1 MNRFESF
8 LAQQF
13 EDYMTYRRQLGY
25 DTENLRWAL
34 KTVDRYL
41 ISQNADAC
49 DLTAAFFLSLQ
60 ADLRTQNKTINRV
73 LSYTRGF
80 FEYLLRKDYCQH
92 NPLRDI
98 PWLPEEQ
105 FIPFIFSPPQI
116 DEMLGAVCHRLRKN
130 ANDFVKDL
138 GSYLA
143 TLLLARCGMRIYE
156 PLRLQQH
163 HFRTDDNTLYIEKT
177 KFKKD
182 RLIPIPKAVAA
193 EITNYLAVRRML
205 WGTDANAYL
214 LAMSKEKPF
223 YDEFIRRRFH
233 QAVGDIGLKRPRQT
247 IGNTNIGAP
256 TPHCLRHSFA
266 VNTLKRIK
274 AQGKSPQHAL
284 PVLAAYLGHSEY
296 KHTAKYLKL
305 LDAEHRHH
313 LVNFINT
320 QRHNP

>member
-13 EDYMTYRRQLGY
+13 EDYMTYRHQLGY
-25 DTENLRWAL
+25 DTDNLRWAL

-41 ISQNADAC
+41 LTQNAGPN
-49 DLTAAFFLSLQ
+49 DLTPAFFLRLQ

-80 FEYLLRKDYCQH
+80 FEYLVRKEYCQH

-98 PWLPEEQ
+98 PWLPEEN
-105 FIPFIFSPPQI
+105 FIPFIFSPSQI
-116 DEMLGAVCHRLRKN
+116 NDLIQATGKRLRIYSK
-130 ANDFVKDL
+130 DFVRDL
-138 GSYLA
+138 GSYTA
-143 TLLLARCGMRIYE
+143 ILLLARCGMRIYE
-156 PLRLQQH
+156 PLRLQRE
-163 HFRTDDNTLYIEKT
+163 HFRTDDKTLYIEKT

-182 RLIPIPKAVAA
+182 RLIPIPNSVVT
-193 EITNYLAVRRML
+193 EITNYLSVRRSF
-205 WGTDANAYL
+205 WRADTNSYL
-214 LAMSKEKPF
+214 LAASKEKSF

-233 QAVGDIGLKRPRQT
+233 QAVSDIGLKCRRQT
-247 IGNTNIGAP
+247 IGNTNVGAP
-256 TPHCLRHSFA
+256 TPHSLRHSFA

-296 KHTAKYLKL
+296 KHTTKYLKL
-305 LDAEHRHH
+305 LDAEHRYQ
-313 LVNFINT
+313 LVNFIKT
-320 QRHNP
+320 QNQDP

>member
-8 LAQQF
+8 LAKQF
-13 EDYMTYRRQLGY
+13 EDYMTYRRRLGY
-25 DTENLRWAL
+25 DTDNLRWAL

-41 ISQNADAC
+41 VTENAGPE
-49 DLTAAFFLSLQ
+49 DLTPAFFLG
-60 ADLRTQNKTINRV
+60 LRAAVRIQNKSINR
-73 LSYTRGF
+73 LLCCTRKL
-80 FEYLLRKDYCQH
+80 FEYLVRIEYCQD

-98 PWLPEEQ
+98 PWLPEEH
-105 FIPFIFSPPQI
+105 FIPFIFTPAQI
-116 DEMLGAVCHRLRKN
+116 EQLLAAVCRCLRKN
-130 ANDFVKDL
+130 AKDFVQDL
-138 GSYLA
+138 GSYMA
-143 TLLLARCGMRIYE
+143 ILLLARCGMRISE

-205 WGTDANAYL
+205 WGTDANPYL
-214 LAMSKEKPF
+214 LAISKKKPF

-313 LVNFINT
+313 LVNFIST
-320 QRHNP
+320 QRHYP

>member
-1 MNRFESF
+1 MSRFESF
-8 LAQQF
+8 LTQQL
-13 EDYMTYRRQLGY
+13 EDYMTYRHQLGY
-25 DTENLRWAL
+25 DTDNLRWAL

-41 ISQNADAC
+41 VTQNAGPKE
-49 DLTAAFFLSLQ
+49 LTPAFFLSLQ
-60 ADLRTQNKTINRV
+60 ADLHTQNKSINR
-73 LSYTRGF
+73 LLCCTRKF
-80 FEYLLRKDYCQH
+80 FEYLVRIEYCRN

-98 PWLPEEQ
+98 PWLPEEN
-105 FIPFIFSPPQI
+105 FIPFIFAPAQI
-116 DEMLGAVCHRLRKN
+116 EQLLAAACRCLRKTSKY
-130 ANDFVKDL
+130 FVQDL
-138 GSYLA
+138 GCYLA
-143 TLLLARCGMRIYE
+143 ILLLARCGMRIYE
-156 PLRLQQH
+156 PLRLKLH
-163 HFRTDDNTLYIEKT
+163 DFRADDNTLYLEKT

-182 RLIPIPKAVAA
+182 RLIPIPKEVAA

-214 LAMSKEKPF
+214 LAISKEKPF

-233 QAVGDIGLKRPRQT
+233 LAVGDIGLKCPRQT

-256 TPHCLRHSFA
+256 TPHSLRHSFA

-274 AQGKSPQHAL
+274 TQGKSAQHAL

-305 LDAEHRHH
+305 LDAEHRHQ

-320 QRHNP
+320 QKHTP

>member
-1 MNRFESF
+1 MNCFESF

-41 ISQNADAC
+41 ISQNADASE
-49 DLTAAFFLSLQ
+49 LTAAFFLSLQ

-80 FEYLLRKDYCQH
+80 FEYLLRKEYCQH
-92 NPLRDI
+92 NPLKEI

-116 DEMLGAVCHRLRKN
+116 DALLGAVCHRLRKN
-130 ANDFVKDL
+130 AKDFIKDL
-138 GSYLA
+138 GIYLA
-143 TLLLARCGMRIYE
+143 ILLLARCGMRIYE
-156 PLRLQQH
+156 PLRLKRH

-193 EITNYLAVRRML
+193 EISNYLAVRHIL
-205 WGTDANAYL
+205 WGTDANPYL
-214 LAMSKEKPF
+214 LAASKQKAF
-223 YDEFIRRRFH
+223 YDGLIRRYFH
-233 QAVGDIGLKRPRQT
+233 RAVGDIGLKRRRQT

-256 TPHCLRHSFA
+256 TPHSLRHSFA
-266 VNTLKRIK
+266 ANTLKRIK
-274 AQGKSPQHAL
+274 DQDKSPQHAL

-296 KHTAKYLKL
+296 KHTAKYLKM
-305 LDAEHRHH
+305 LDANHRHNF
-313 LVNFINT
+313 VNFINT
-320 QRHNP
+320 QKHNP

>member
-13 EDYMTYRRQLGY
+13 EDYMTYRHQLGY
-25 DTENLRWAL
+25 DTDNLRWAL

-41 ISQNADAC
+41 LTQNAGPN
-49 DLTAAFFLSLQ
+49 DLTPAFFLRLQ
-60 ADLRTQNKTINRV
+60 ADLHTQNKSINR
-73 LSYTRGF
+73 LLCCTRKL
-80 FEYLLRKDYCQH
+80 FEYLVRKDYCRD

-98 PWLPEEQ
+98 PWLPEEN

-116 DEMLGAVCHRLRKN
+116 DELLAAVCRCLRRTSKY
-130 ANDFVKDL
+130 FVQDL
-138 GSYLA
+138 GCYL
-143 TLLLARCGMRIYE
+143 TILLLARCGMRIYE
-156 PLRLQQH
+156 PLRLLRHQ
-163 HFRTDDNTLYIEKT
+163 FRADDNTLYIEKT

-193 EITNYLAVRRML
+193 EITNYLAVRRTL
-205 WGTDANAYL
+205 WRADTNAYL
-214 LAMSKEKPF
+214 LAATREKPF

-233 QAVGDIGLKRPRQT
+233 QAVGDIGLKCARKT
-247 IGNTNIGAP
+247 IGNTNIGVA

-313 LVNFINT
+313 LVNFIST

>member
-41 ISQNADAC
+41 ISQNADAG

-116 DEMLGAVCHRLRKN
+116 DELLGAVCHRLRKN

-156 PLRLQQH
+156 PLRLLRHQ
-163 HFRTDDNTLYIEKT
+163 FRTDDNTLYIEKT

-182 RLIPIPKAVAA
+182 RLIPIPQAVAA
-193 EITNYLAVRRML
+193 EITNYLAVRHKL
-205 WGTDANAYL
+205 WSADANPYL
-214 LAMSKEKPF
+214 LAASKQKAF

-233 QAVGDIGLKRPRQT
+233 QAVSDIGIKRPRQT

-274 AQGKSPQHAL
+274 AQGKSAQHAL

-305 LDAEHRHH
+305 LDADHRHQ
-313 LVNFINT
+313 LVNFIST
-320 QRHNP
+320 QRLNS

>member
-13 EDYMTYRRQLGY
+13 EDYMTYRHQLGY
-25 DTENLRWAL
+25 DTDNLRWAL
-34 KTVDRYL
+34 KTIDRYL
-41 ISQNADAC
+41 ISQNADAS
-49 DLTAAFFLSLQ
+49 DLTPEFFLGLR

-80 FEYLLRKDYCQH
+80 FEYLLRKEYCQH

-130 ANDFVKDL
+130 SKDFVKDL

-156 PLRLQQH
+156 PLRLLRHQ
-163 HFRTDDNTLYIEKT
+163 FRTDDNTLYIEKT

-182 RLIPIPKAVAA
+182 RLIPIPQAVAA
-193 EITNYLAVRRML
+193 EITNYLAVRHKL
-205 WGTDANAYL
+205 WCADANPYL
-214 LAMSKEKPF
+214 LAASKEKPF

-233 QAVGDIGLKRPRQT
+233 QAVSDIGLKRPRQT

-274 AQGKSPQHAL
+274 DQGKSPQHAL

-305 LDAEHRHH
+305 LDAEHRHR

-320 QRHNP
+320 QKQDP

>member
-41 ISQNADAC
+41 ISQNTDAS

-80 FEYLLRKDYCQH
+80 FEYLLRKEYCQH
-92 NPLRDI
+92 NPLKEI

-105 FIPFIFSPPQI
+105 FIAFIFSPPQI
-116 DEMLGAVCHRLRKN
+116 DALLGAVCHRLRKN
-130 ANDFVKDL
+130 SKDFIKDL
-138 GSYLA
+138 GIYLA
-143 TLLLARCGMRIYE
+143 ILLLARCGMRIYE
-156 PLRLQQH
+156 PLRLKH
-163 HFRTDDNTLYIEKT
+163 YHFRADDKTLYIEKT

-182 RLIPIPKAVAA
+182 RLIPIPKAVVA
-193 EITNYLAVRRML
+193 EITNYLAVRRIL
-205 WGTDANAYL
+205 WATDPNPYL
-214 LAMSKEKPF
+214 LAASKQKSF
-223 YDEFIRRRFH
+223 YDELIRRRFH
-233 QAVGDIGLKRPRQT
+233 QAVSDIGLKRPRQT
-247 IGNTNIGAP
+247 IGTTNIGAP
-256 TPHCLRHSFA
+256 TPHSLRHSFA
-266 VNTLKRIK
+266 ANTLKRIK
-274 AQGKSPQHAL
+274 AQGKSAQHAL

-296 KHTAKYLKL
+296 KHTAKYLKM
-305 LDAEHRHH
+305 LDAGHRHR

-320 QRHNP
+320 QKQDP

>member
-1 MNRFESF
+1 
-8 LAQQF
+8 
-13 EDYMTYRRQLGY
+13 
-25 DTENLRWAL
+25 
-34 KTVDRYL
+34 
-41 ISQNADAC
+41 
-49 DLTAAFFLSLQ
+49 
-60 ADLRTQNKTINRV
+60 
-73 LSYTRGF
+73 
-80 FEYLLRKDYCQH
+80 
-92 NPLRDI
+92 LRDI
-98 PWLPEEQ
+98 PWLPEEH
-105 FIPFIFSPPQI
+105 FIPFIFSPAQI
-116 DEMLGAVCHRLRKN
+116 EQLLAAVCRCLRKN
-130 ANDFVKDL
+130 AKDFVQDL

-143 TLLLARCGMRIYE
+143 ILLLARCGMRIYE
-156 PLRLQQH
+156 PLRLLRHQ
-163 HFRTDDNTLYIEKT
+163 FRTDDNTLYIEKT

-193 EITNYLAVRRML
+193 EITNYLAVRRTL
-205 WGTDANAYL
+205 WCADTNPYL
-214 LAMSKEKPF
+214 LAASKEKTF

-233 QAVGDIGLKRPRQT
+233 QAVGDIGLKCRRKT

-313 LVNFINT
+313 LVNFIST

>member
-41 ISQNADAC
+41 ISQNADAS

-73 LSYTRGF
+73 LSYTRGL

-130 ANDFVKDL
+130 SKDFVKDL

-156 PLRLQQH
+156 PLRLLRHQ
-163 HFRTDDNTLYIEKT
+163 FRTDDNTLYIEKT

-182 RLIPIPKAVAA
+182 RLIPIPQAVAA
-193 EITNYLAVRRML
+193 EITNYLAVRHKL
-205 WGTDANAYL
+205 WCADANPYL
-214 LAMSKEKPF
+214 LAASKEKPF

-233 QAVGDIGLKRPRQT
+233 QAVSDIGLKRPRQT

-274 AQGKSPQHAL
+274 DQGKSPQHAL

-305 LDAEHRHH
+305 LDAEHRHR

-320 QRHNP
+320 QKQDP

>member
-1 MNRFESF
+1 MNRFKSF

-25 DTENLRWAL
+25 DTDNLRWAL

-41 ISQNADAC
+41 VTQNAGRG
-49 DLTAAFFLSLQ
+49 DLTPAFFLSLQ

-143 TLLLARCGMRIYE
+143 TLLLARCGMRISE

>member
-1 MNRFESF
+1 MSRFESF

-13 EDYMTYRRQLGY
+13 EDYMAYRRQLGY

-41 ISQNADAC
+41 ISQNADAS

-73 LSYTRGF
+73 LSYTRGL

-105 FIPFIFSPPQI
+105 FIPFIFSPPQT
-116 DEMLGAVCHRLRKN
+116 DEMLGTVCHRLRKN
-130 ANDFVKDL
+130 SKDFVKDL

-156 PLRLQQH
+156 PLRLLRHQ
-163 HFRTDDNTLYIEKT
+163 FRTDDNTLYIEKT

-182 RLIPIPKAVAA
+182 RLIPIPQAVAA
-193 EITNYLAVRRML
+193 EITNYLAVRHKL
-205 WGTDANAYL
+205 WCADANPYL
-214 LAMSKEKPF
+214 LAASKEKPF

-233 QAVGDIGLKRPRQT
+233 QAVSDIGLKRPRQT

-274 AQGKSPQHAL
+274 DQGKSPQHAL

-305 LDAEHRHH
+305 LDAEHRHR

-320 QRHNP
+320 QKQDP

>member
-1 MNRFESF
+1 MSRFESF

-13 EDYMTYRRQLGY
+13 EDYMIYRYQLGY
-25 DTENLRWAL
+25 DTDNLRWAL

-41 ISQNADAC
+41 LTQNAGAS
-49 DLTAAFFLSLQ
+49 DLTPAFFLRLQ

-80 FEYLLRKDYCQH
+80 FEYLVRKEYCRD

-98 PWLPEEQ
+98 PWLPEEN
-105 FIPFIFSPPQI
+105 FIPFIFSPSQI
-116 DEMLGAVCHRLRKN
+116 NELIQAICQRLRIYSK
-130 ANDFVKDL
+130 DFVKDL
-138 GSYLA
+138 GSYMA
-143 TLLLARCGMRIYE
+143 ILLLARCGMRISE
-156 PLRLQQH
+156 PLRLQRE
-163 HFRTDDNTLYIEKT
+163 HFRADDKTLYIEKT

-182 RLIPIPKAVAA
+182 RLIPISNSVAT
-193 EITNYLAVRRML
+193 EITNYLSVRRSF
-205 WGTDANAYL
+205 WPVDTNSYL
-214 LAMSKEKPF
+214 LAATREKSF

-233 QAVGDIGLKRPRQT
+233 QAVSDIGLKCRRQT

-256 TPHCLRHSFA
+256 TPHSLRHTFA

-274 AQGKSPQHAL
+274 AQGKSAQHAL

-305 LDAEHRHH
+305 LDAEHRHR
-313 LVNFINT
+313 LVNFIST
-320 QRHNP
+320 QRHEP

>member
-8 LAQQF
+8 LAPQL

-25 DTENLRWAL
+25 DTQSLCWAL

-41 ISQNADAC
+41 VTQNAGPK
-49 DLTAAFFLSLQ
+49 DLTPAFFLSLQ
-60 ADLRTQNKTINRV
+60 ADLHTQNKSINR
-73 LSYTRGF
+73 LLCCTRKL
-80 FEYLLRKDYCQH
+80 FEYLVRIEYCQD

-98 PWLPEEQ
+98 PWLPEEN
-105 FIPFIFSPPQI
+105 FIPFIFSPSQI
-116 DEMLGAVCHRLRKN
+116 NELIQAICQRLRIYSK
-130 ANDFVKDL
+130 DFVKDL
-138 GSYLA
+138 GSYMA
-143 TLLLARCGMRIYE
+143 ILLLARCGMRIYE
-156 PLRLQQH
+156 PLRLKRH
-163 HFRTDDNTLYIEKT
+163 HFRADDKTLYIEKT

-182 RLIPIPKAVAA
+182 RLIPIPNSVVT
-193 EITNYLAVRRML
+193 EITNYLSVRRRF
-205 WGTDANAYL
+205 WCADTNSYL
-214 LAMSKEKPF
+214 LAASKEKSF

-233 QAVGDIGLKRPRQT
+233 QAVSDIELNCRRQT

-266 VNTLKRIK
+266 VNTLKRVRK
-274 AQGKSPQHAL
+274 QGKSAQNAL

-305 LDAEHRHH
+305 LDAEHRHQ

-320 QRHNP
+320 QKHDP